1 MITKTTFKRSIDA
14 LEISVDEI
22 ANRLTDIRTDG
33 ISTDHETILSWTKDH
48 GVDPGVMLY
57 LREKLVSLARR
68 TPARIEGC
76 KIVAIGGGKG
86 GSGTTTI
93 ASMLACLAYRL
104 GYAVRLAC
112 HPRHL
117 KKNQHAAI
125 RLRSPIFYEELNLSD
140 LKNIKEQAKHSCD
153 LLFIDLERCCLIS
166 EDFDQKLDL
175 DAIDSIII
183 PCNPFMWLC
192 MDPAWRAAENL
203 KSCGY
208 EKFML
213 LPAVNRLDVSVGIK
227 HPIGNQS
234 KNFKKFNEKFSDTII
249 FLRHLMYS
257 DVNFEFSLNRRSILV
272 DEDLTEQYEV
282 LNRELM
288 TSLVMNP
295 DDLEVTLDMVDK
307 MRIEELLAY
316 LKY

>member
-14 LEISVDEI
+14 LDISVDEI
-22 ANRLTDIRTDG
+22 SNQLTDIRTDG
-33 ISTDHETILSWTKDH
+33 FSTNHETTLNWTKDH

-57 LREKLVSLARR
+57 LREKLVSLAKR

-93 ASMLACLAYRL
+93 VTMLACLAYRL
-104 GYAVRLAC
+104 GYSVKLAC
-112 HPRHL
+112 RPSNL
-117 KKNQHAAI
+117 EKNQRVAI
-125 RLRSPIFYEELNLSD
+125 RLRSPISYEALNVSN
-140 LKNIKEQAKHSCD
+140 LKNIKEQAQHSCD
-153 LLFIDLERCCLIS
+153 LLFNDFERCLLMS
-166 EDFDQKLDL
+166 EDLDQKLDL
-175 DAIDSIII
+175 HSIDSIVI

-208 EKFML
+208 EKFTL
-213 LPAVNRLDVSVGIK
+213 LPAVNRLDVSVGVK
-227 HPIGNQS
+227 HPIGNQD
-234 KNFKKFNEKFSDTII
+234 KNFKKFKEKFSDTII

-257 DVNFEFSLNRRSILV
+257 DVNFEFSLNRSSILI

-282 LNRELM
+282 LNREVLRP
-288 TSLVMNP
+288 LVMNR
-295 DDLEVTLDMVDK
+295 DDLDVTLDMVDK